1 MFGAPGHAQYFFFSY
16 AQCALKNLHRS
27 VKAEMANIYIPISFS
42 GSFLFAAPV
51 LEDTGDEGCTT

>member
-1 MFGAPGHAQYFFFSY
+1 MLNIFFSY